1 MKSLNNERGFMLLN
15 VVFLTLITAL
25 AAMILINSA
34 PRIRNPQSVLRLTAI
49 YLANEQFAMLES
61 LAANGDSLEGQDS
74 FLGEPTDL
82 KSKNFSANKLVEFEV
97 DTKIEANGDLREVK
111 VKVSWKFDG
120 KDFELETERTI
131 RVVKK
136 ET

>member
-1 MKSLNNERGFMLLN
+1 MLLN

-25 AAMILINSA
+25 AAMILINAA

>member
-25 AAMILINSA
+25 AAMILINAA

-82 KSKNFSANKLVEFEV
+82 KSKNFSANKLVEFDV

>member
-25 AAMILINSA
+25 AAMILINAA